1 VERKMLNDDLILW
14 IAKQLEQYGDTH
26 IILDQDNVD
35 KMDFAFNVL
44 RWLVKGDNLAISKEI
59 NDDLYRHGVIRM
71 NGKNITI
78 ENPRLFGKVVR
89 LASCF
94 DVCPKLDGSID
105 LDFTFN
111 DLIAN

>member
-1 VERKMLNDDLILW
+1 MLNDDLILW

-44 RWLVKGDNLAISKEI
+44 KWLVKGDGLTVSKEI
-59 NDDLYRHGVIRM
+59 NDDLYTSGAIYMSGR
-71 NGKNITI
+71 NII
-78 ENPRLFGKVVR
+78 IGNPGLFAKVVR
-89 LASCF
+89 LTSGF
-94 DVCPKLDGSID
+94 EVYPKLDGSINMN
-105 LDFTFN
+105 FTFN